1 MRNYKKEYIYL
12 EELVDECKK
21 YVNDG
26 DETNLL
32 GSNIHIH
39 CLIMVKIFNTLPVAP
54 VWFNETDLINLIKEF
69 LNK

>member
-12 EELVDECKK
+12 EELIKECKQ
-21 YVNDG
+21 YINDG

-32 GSNIHIH
+32 GGNKHIR
-39 CLIMVKIFNTLPVAP
+39 CLIMVEIFNILPVAP
-54 VWFNETDLINLIKEF
+54 VWFNETDLNNLVKEF

>member
-12 EELVDECKK
+12 EELIKECKQ
-21 YVNDG
+21 YINDG

-32 GSNIHIH
+32 GGNKYKH
-39 CLIMVKIFNTLPVAP
+39 CLVLVEIFFTLPVAP
-54 VWFNETDLINLIKEF
+54 VWFNETDLRNLIIEF